1 MDKKHGLNTFFNIE
15 TLIILVIA
23 ACMIFLNIFTVTKL
37 NELESAEHEAV
48 FLMDNVD
55 FNDKEEFTEEIQNYL
70 TGSYKMIELY
80 DQDLE
85 LIFQIQFSDKY
96 IEIDD
101 IKQHTD
107 LVNIIKN
114 NKEGQTEITV
124 DDMEQEVYFKWVTNN
139 SGETRLLMVYSAI
152 KIVKGIWLFSFICW
166 MVMILIFVLL
176 IRLHS
181 RSYQDRIDEYRKM
194 TFNLRD

>member
-1 MDKKHGLNTFFNIE
+1 MHSE
-15 TLIILVIA
+15 EQTLRLRCFVLLFSRAAPAIL
-23 ACMIFLNIFTVTKL
+23 
-37 NELESAEHEAV
+37 
-48 FLMDNVD
+48 
-55 FNDKEEFTEEIQNYL
+55 Y
-70 TGSYKMIELY
+70 
-80 DQDLE
+80 
-85 LIFQIQFSDKY
+85 
-96 IEIDD
+96 
-101 IKQHTD
+101 
-107 LVNIIKN
+107 
-114 NKEGQTEITV
+114 KEGQTEITV

>member
-152 KIVKGIWLFSFICW
+152 KIVKGIWLFSFTCW

-194 TFNLRD
+194 AFNLRD